1 MGAGVPLLVLCWVR
15 YVVHLLLVLGFVL
28 PTRGVK
34 VLRSVRPSAQ
44 IARGSIMLL
53 ATLSFF
59 TTLHYL
65 PQAEATAITFL
76 APLIML
82 ALAPWLLKEPARL
95 SRWAAA
101 GGGLLGVLLI
111 ILPGAVRWMGN

>member
-65 PQAEATAITFL
+65 PQAEATAINFL

-82 ALAPWLLKEPARL
+82 ALDRKSTRL
-95 SRWAAA
+95 NYSHSCASRMPSSA
-101 GGGLLGVLLI
+101 
-111 ILPGAVRWMGN
+111 